1 MAQRKFHEKVETWIV
16 VTVIAVLVWLYAEAT
31 VLQQKTG
38 ESVQLII
45 DEPTKNYAIAPNATN
60 VSVSYRGSSG
70 QIQQFNEITGVP
82 MVIEID
88 PTGITTATERTIILD
103 EALAR
108 AGFGAIGVTDL
119 EIDPA
124 TLNIVIQPLD
134 TIQLPVVVDAG
145 DVPLNGEPV
154 AEPAHVAVTAPQ
166 NVIDQLRGQSVTAK
180 LVQATSNGDGTGR
193 ERVATNIPLVFPS
206 EVDLDSQWVKTD
218 NDTNTVRI
226 NYTLA
231 DDVTTVVVERVPL
244 YISLPVDAQLRYTVR
259 PQDKTNFL
267 SDVELQGPTD
277 LIARIK
283 ARDPDLTIRAVIRI
297 DDVARLEP
305 TTIGQPEQR
314 LSERPIIIA
323 PANVTPVQL
332 PEVLTVVSR
341 RRDASPGN

>member
-45 DEPTKNYAIAPNATN
+45 DEPTNNYAITPNTES

-70 QIQQFNEITGVP
+70 QIQQFNDITGVP
-82 MVIEID
+82 MILEID
-88 PTGITTATERTIILD
+88 PTGITAATERTLILD

-124 TLNIVIQPLD
+124 TLNIVIQPLE
-134 TIQLPVVVDAG
+134 TLQLPVVVDAG
-145 DVPLNGEPV
+145 EIPLNGEPV
-154 AEPAHVAVTAPQ
+154 AEPAHIAVTAPQ
-166 NVIDQLRGQSVTAK
+166 SVIDQLRGQSVTAK
-180 LVQATSNGDGTGR
+180 LAQANNTGDGTGR
-193 ERVATNIPLVFPS
+193 ERVATNVPLIFPA
-206 EVDLDSQWVKTD
+206 ELNLDSQWVKT
-218 NDTNTVRI
+218 NSDTNTVRI

-231 DDVTTVVVERVPL
+231 NDTSTVVIDRVPL
-244 YISLPVDAQLRYTVR
+244 YINLPVDAQLRYTVR

-267 SDVELQGPTD
+267 SDVELQGPAD

-283 ARDPDLTIRAVIRI
+283 AKDPDLTIRAEIRI
-297 DDVARLEP
+297 ADVARLEP
-305 TTIGQPEQR
+305 TTIGQSEQR
-314 LSERPIIIA
+314 LSERPFIIA
-323 PANVTPVQL
+323 PANITPVQL
-332 PEVLTVVSR
+332 PDVITIVAR
-341 RRDASPGN
+341 RRDATPGN